1 MTKQAGVIDPG
12 AGERIEL
19 GAAVITIKV
28 PSEQTAGQFAVVEYD
43 VPAGFAGPPMH
54 VHPSF
59 DEVFHVT
66 SGELHFRVG
75 EEVLRG
81 APGTIVYVPG
91 EQPHTFSN
99 PSHQRATMVFIVS
112 PGGFEHFFREM
123 ASAAGG
129 AMPAPEVAAQLNEKY
144 GAKPVG

>member
-1 MTKQAGVIDPG
+1 MTKQAGVIEPG

-28 PSEQTAGQFAVVEYD
+28 PSEQTGGEFAVVEYD
-43 VPAGFAGPPMH
+43 VPPGFPGPPLH

-59 DEVFHVT
+59 DEVFHVIA
-66 SGELHFRVG
+66 GELHFRLG
-75 EEVLRG
+75 EEIIRG
-81 APGTIVYVPG
+81 TPGTVVYVPG
-91 EQPHTFSN
+91 DQPHTFSN
-99 PSHQRATMVFIVS
+99 SSDEVATMVFIVS

-129 AMPAPEVAAQLNEKY
+129 AMPPPEVAAQLNEKY